1 MIVKNK
7 LHPEVPAWEVDVP
20 QGFDI
25 NPYDLD
31 YKLQDGTLF
40 RDITTRFENHDQNLK
55 DKILGLLDINYI
67 KNQIPDYTRIDIKIF
82 KDLPGFKL
90 VPHCDV
96 FEHKAFIMFNLI
108 DNVNSTTFYDRFEKL
123 LCEAP
128 NKKHTGIFHLLHT
141 KPRIMHAIENKSKV
155 DRYTTI
161 AFIK

>member
-1 MIVKNK
+1 VLVKDK
-7 LHPEVPAWEVDVP
+7 LHPDVPAWEVEIP
-20 QGFDI
+20 QGI
-25 NPYDLD
+25 NIDPYKLD
-31 YKLQDGTLF
+31 YKLQDGSLF
-40 RDITTRFENHDQNLK
+40 KKITTRFENHNEHLK
-55 DKILGLLDINYI
+55 QSILDLLDVNYI
-67 KNQIPDYTRIDIKIF
+67 KQMVPEYNTVDIRIF

-96 FEHKAFIMFNLI
+96 LEHKAFIMFNLI
-108 DNVNSTTFYDRFEKL
+108 DNVNSTTFYDKFEKL

-128 NKKHTGIFHLLHT
+128 NKKYTGIFHLLHT